1 MMDARVL
8 IVLVNWRRALDTL
21 ACLDSL
27 CINCSSQFVVSIC
40 DNASADDSDLVIRER
55 LSKLGAEVLLPSEEG
70 FSANIFAY
78 FDPNGVL
85 RAVFVQNSLNLGF
98 AAGNNLA
105 YRAATR
111 NRRYDYTWF
120 LNNDT
125 EIELGCVQ
133 ALMARMDTD
142 SSIGICGTTLVYA
155 HDRRTVQALGGAR
168 YTPWVGLLHEVGNG
182 TTWPQIVDEVSIE
195 RSLDYISGASMFVS
209 DAFLQEVGLMSDDY
223 FLYFEELDWAQRAQ
237 RAGFRLAY
245 VSNAV
250 VYHKEGSALGS
261 GKSQKRSALAEFYA
275 LRNRLRVTL
284 KFFPYAFPTVYIV
297 AWLQVARRFMQGH
310 FSRARMM
317 AAVLCG
323 LRRDAP

>member
-1 MMDARVL
+1 MNPLLV
-8 IVLVNWRRALDTL
+8 VLVNWRRSGDTL
-21 ACLDSL
+21 SCLDSL
-27 CINCSSQFVVSIC
+27 CLNVDRPFVVSVC
-40 DNASADDSDLVIRER
+40 DNASGDDSDLAIRAR
-55 LSKLGAEVLLPSEEG
+55 LCEVWEEVSKPPGEG
-70 FSANIFAY
+70 FSANIFEY
-78 FDPNGVL
+78 FDISGVL
-85 RAVFVQNSLNLGF
+85 RAVFVQNSLNSGF

-105 YRAATR
+105 YLAATR

-125 EIELGCVQ
+125 EIESGCVQ
-133 ALMARMDTD
+133 ALIARMETD
-142 SSIGICGTTLVYA
+142 SSIGICGATLVYA
-155 HDRRTVQALGGAR
+155 HDRKTVQALGGAR

-323 LRRDAP
+323 LRREAP